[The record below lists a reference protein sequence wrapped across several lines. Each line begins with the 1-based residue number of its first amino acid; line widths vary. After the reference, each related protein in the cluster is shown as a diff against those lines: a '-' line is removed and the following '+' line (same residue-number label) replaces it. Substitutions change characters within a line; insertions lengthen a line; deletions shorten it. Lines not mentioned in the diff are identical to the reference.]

1 MGINSGTIKLKQ
13 DMAELINNSKLPPVN
28 ILLVLDSMTIQV
40 NQYLQTSIQDES
52 EAESKVKED
61 GNQHD

>member
-28 ILLVLDSMTIQV
+28 ILLVLDSMTMQV
-40 NQYLQTSIQDES
+40 NQYLQTSIQNES

-61 GNQHD
+61 GDQHD